1 VNKKLKQQNRHIA
14 LLIDNAGGHN
24 VTEETKKELTHITLK
39 YFEPNCTSWVQP
51 DDQGI
56 IRAFKAYYRRGVVR
70 HCSASLKQ
78 HGKIIMPN
86 MKEAIILIREAWKMV
101 SNQTIYNCWKKAG
114 IIDCE
119 EKEEE
124 IDCLIEKEVTK
135 YTYALDEQL
144 KMINR
149 EEFFKQFLHPSLR
162 TDEFIDIDKNEQ
174 CNVKLTKEDIVDI
187 IQNKESVEEA
197 ISQEEKIVELKDVNV
212 KEALDSFENVKAF
225 IERSEFYNANA
236 CHLITQIENLIHDI
250 ESSKMRQ
257 TEIIDYFK
265 KL

>member
-1 VNKKLKQQNRHIA
+1 LEN
-14 LLIDNAGGHN
+14 
-24 VTEETKKELTHITLK
+24 
-39 YFEPNCTSWVQP
+39 
-51 DDQGI
+51 GI
-56 IRAFKAYYRRGVVR
+56 
-70 HCSASLKQ
+70 
-78 HGKIIMPN
+78 
-86 MKEAIILIREAWKMV
+86 
-101 SNQTIYNCWKKAG
+101 QTIYNCWKKAG

-124 IDCLIEKEVTK
+124 IDCLIEIEVTK

-197 ISQEEKIVELKDVNV
+197 ISQEEEIVEFKDVNV

-225 IERSEFYNANA
+225 IERSEFYNANT

>member
-1 VNKKLKQQNRHIA
+1 MNFLNAAAKKR
-14 LLIDNAGGHN
+14 
-24 VTEETKKELTHITLK
+24 
-39 YFEPNCTSWVQP
+39 
-51 DDQGI
+51 
-56 IRAFKAYYRRGVVR
+56 
-70 HCSASLKQ
+70 
-78 HGKIIMPN
+78 KIIMPN

-114 IIDCE
+114 ILDCE

-144 KMINR
+144 KLINR

-197 ISQEEKIVELKDVNV
+197 ISKEEEIVELKDVNV
-212 KEALDSFENVKAF
+212 KEALDSFENVFDF
-225 IERSEFYNANA
+225 IVLFLILLSIFFDLNKKFY
-236 CHLITQIENLIHDI
+236 
-250 ESSKMRQ
+250 
-257 TEIIDYFK
+257 
-265 KL
+265 